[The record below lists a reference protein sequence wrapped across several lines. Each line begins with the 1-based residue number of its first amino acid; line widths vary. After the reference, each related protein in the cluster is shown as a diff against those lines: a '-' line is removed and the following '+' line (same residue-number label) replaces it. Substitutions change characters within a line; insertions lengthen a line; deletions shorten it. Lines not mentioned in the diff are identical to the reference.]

1 MKRREAAVV
10 AGLIAAHLLFRV
22 GFGLQNQVP
31 DLMLLALLLASRSL
45 SIRAGAALGF
55 VMGLVEDS
63 FSMLSFGASVF
74 AMTVVG
80 TVGAQVRHLFVGRSI
95 FFQST
100 YFFLGKWLRDLLA
113 WFVSDAAS
121 RQGFLDLVLIE
132 SPLMALYVA
141 ATGVA
146 IRFLMARKD
155 SRR

>member
-1 MKRREAAVV
+1 MV
-10 AGLIAAHLLFRV
+10 GLIVAHLLFRV

-95 FFQST
+95 LFQST

-113 WFVSDAAS
+113 WLVSDSAS

-155 SRR
+155 NRR

>member
-10 AGLIAAHLLFRV
+10 VGLIVAHLLFRV

-31 DLMLLALLLASRSL
+31 DLMLLALLMASRSL

-55 VMGLVEDS
+55 FLGLVEDS
-63 FSMLSFGASVF
+63 FSMLSFGASAF

-80 TVGAQVRHLFVGRSI
+80 TAGAQVRHLFVGRSV

-100 YFFLGKWLRDLLA
+100 YFFLGKWTRDVLA
-113 WFVSDAAS
+113 WLVSDGSS
-121 RQGFLDLVLIE
+121 RQDFLDHVLIE

-141 ATGVA
+141 AAGIA
-146 IRFLMARKD
+146 IRFLIAREH
-155 SRR
+155 SRK